1 MEYGGTTSAEGIL
14 FRSHNPSL
22 VLPFIDLSPGG
33 KGENKRAK
41 NAGDQN
47 PPGFHQG
54 TSSGF
59 LHSTPSRSLI
69 LRAIRSFPRSGN
81 RLQLDYRTASG
92 QSKELIAPLWINR
105 TEKVSDCFSIE
116 KIPPRVLSNTE
127 RQVLVQS
134 LLFLPPPD
142 DPLGQAGWPLTK
154 KD

>member
-1 MEYGGTTSAEGIL
+1 MATVKTLAKGPIVIPAEIRKKYRIEPGTELQIMEYGGTTSAEGIL

-59 LHSTPSRSLI
+59 LHSAPPNSPCHPQLPSFR
-69 LRAIRSFPRSGN
+69 
-81 RLQLDYRTASG
+81 
-92 QSKELIAPLWINR
+92 K
-105 TEKVSDCFSIE
+105 
-116 KIPPRVLSNTE
+116 
-127 RQVLVQS
+127 
-134 LLFLPPPD
+134 
-142 DPLGQAGWPLTK
+142 
-154 KD
+154 